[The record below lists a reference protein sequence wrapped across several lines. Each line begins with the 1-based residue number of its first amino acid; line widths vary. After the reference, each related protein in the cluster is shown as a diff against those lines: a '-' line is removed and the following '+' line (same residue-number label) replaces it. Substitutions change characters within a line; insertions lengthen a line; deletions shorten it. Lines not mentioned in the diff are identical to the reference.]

1 MIKLDKFNKNVSYIL
16 ENMGLSKSEL
26 FKTSK
31 KQTIVDARQIL
42 FYVCKQDGMSIS
54 YIQKY
59 LKDNGFDVEH
69 STIIHGIN
77 KITGLVQKDKDL
89 KQFVKNV

>member
-31 KQTIVDARQIL
+31 KQAIVDARQIL